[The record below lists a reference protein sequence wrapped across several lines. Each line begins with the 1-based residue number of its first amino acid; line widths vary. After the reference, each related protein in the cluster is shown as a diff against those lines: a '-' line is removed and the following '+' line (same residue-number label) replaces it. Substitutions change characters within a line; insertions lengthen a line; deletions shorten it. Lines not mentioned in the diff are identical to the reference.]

1 MTKAPGQWALA
12 LSATSRMMGTF
23 TAMRSSRLCPG
34 LRGMPAVTMSTSAP
48 AQSLHL
54 EVPTTFPSKPLM
66 AEFCS
71 RSRALPLAKFS
82 LAAMSNN
89 TTSPSCLAQ
98 RRFASSPPMFPAPM
112 SAIFFRVAMAKS
124 PLFHVLDDGV
134 AELAAFHFFGALHE
148 PRKVVGHRLVAD
160 GAVHALDHEV
170 GRLAPAHVPQHH
182 LAGEN
187 DRAGIDPVEVGV
199 LGRRSVSG
207 FEDGV
212 AGEIVDVAAGS
223 DADAAHLRRQRIGEI
238 VAVQ

>member
-54 EVPTTFPSKPLM
+54 EVPTTFPSKPWM
-66 AEFCS
+66 AVFCS

-82 LAAMSNN
+82 LAGMSNN

-112 SAIFFRVAMAKS
+112 SAIFFRVMAMALA
-124 PLFHVLDDGV
+124 PLRHILNDGV
-134 AELAAFHFFGALHE
+134 TELAAFDFFGSLHE
-148 PRKVVGHRLVAD
+148 PRKIVGHRLGAD

-182 LAGEN
+182 LPGEN

-199 LGRRSVSG
+199 LGRRSVG
-207 FEDGV
+207 GLEDGV
-212 AGEIVDVAAGS
+212 TGQVVDVAPGR
-223 DADAAHLRRQRIGEI
+223 DADAAHLRRQRIG
-238 VAVQ
+238 